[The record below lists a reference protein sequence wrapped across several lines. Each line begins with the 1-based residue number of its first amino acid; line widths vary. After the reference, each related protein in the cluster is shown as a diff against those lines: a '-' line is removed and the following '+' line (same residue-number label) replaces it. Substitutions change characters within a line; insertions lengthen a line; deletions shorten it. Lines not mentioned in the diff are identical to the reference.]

1 MSVPLRIGFLVSGIL
16 HMAVVTAFSLPTRP
30 AVPIVDE
37 ARPITLKL
45 AVIQPPAAPVAVTE
59 PAPLPPVVAEPP
71 PETALPEPRLP
82 APPAV
87 PKPMVVQPEPEPLPA
102 AKPSPPS
109 RRAVAEV
116 RRPRPPE
123 KTRPA
128 VSRKPAVHKPDP
140 PAVPGPRPSTAP
152 VVVAQTEP
160 VRPVVPVVD
169 VQATQHYLAALAA
182 RIDRSK
188 FYPRAARRL
197 GEEGMAVVGFV
208 IRRNGELTD
217 IHIVESSGHQRL
229 DEAALKTLRRVTP
242 FRRIPEAID
251 RERWPITVPIAF
263 SLRG

>member
-1 MSVPLRIGFLVSGIL
+1 MSAPLRIGFLVSGVL
-16 HMAVVTAFSLPTRP
+16 HMAVVAAFSLPTRP
-30 AVPIVDE
+30 TVPIADE

-45 AVIQPPAAPVAVTE
+45 AVFQPPAEPVTE
-59 PAPLPPVVAEPP
+59 PAPAPPVVAGPP
-71 PETALPEPRLP
+71 LETALPEPRLS
-82 APPAV
+82 APPVAAE
-87 PKPMVVQPEPEPLPA
+87 PMVVQPEPEPLPA
-102 AKPSPPS
+102 AKPPLPS
-109 RRAVAEV
+109 RRTVAEA

-123 KTRPA
+123 KIRPA
-128 VSRKPAVHKPDP
+128 VSRQPAVEKADP
-140 PAVPGPRPSTAP
+140 SAVPGARPSTAP

-160 VRPVVPVVD
+160 AGPVVPVLD

-188 FYPRAARRL
+188 FYPRVARRL

-208 IRRNGELTD
+208 IQRNGELTD

-229 DEAALKTLRRVTP
+229 DEAAIKTLRRVTP